1 MRKKTSEKL
10 LKCVDNILSSLEM
23 FRNFKGNSYISA
35 KINKLC
41 SDNMAVLEECAD
53 GVENK
58 EYLELLDKFKES
70 VSKINLEDAAEI
82 SKKMKEL
89 VSDSIVYKI
98 VFMPYK
104 ASMWDSLES
113 IWMAADKDERCEALV
128 VPITYY
134 ELDSNRNP
142 VKKVNERDRFPEY
155 VNTINDE
162 EYDLENDF
170 PDIIYIHNPYDNTN
184 LVTRVDSRYYSWN
197 LKKYCEKLVYV
208 PYYKWVDGVS
218 STLFKSAMHYADYT
232 VQSSDDAVKRCIE
245 ASPEYAG
252 ILGMETIV
260 VRKAME
266 KKLINLGS
274 PEVDKV
280 LSLSKDTVLMPDD
293 WKGKVIKSRVNV
305 LYNTTLDEIFES
317 RTFDKVK
324 ETLNFFKKNSEKAF
338 VIWRPHP
345 LMKQTLTSMLPNLID
360 EYDELMNEF
369 ITGDYGVLDANS
381 SMHYAM
387 FWSDMY
393 YGYKTSS
400 MTELYKYT
408 GKIVLEDAPKLTKF
422 VPVHGTEDILGNLKE
437 NNVVDEPDCSLEDI
451 VGIIAGN
458 DELKDGKHLDLENSG
473 SKINDYMLKELLQ
486 KDELDGGKF

>member
-10 LKCVDNILSSLEM
+10 LKCVDDILSSLKM
-23 FRNFKGNSYISA
+23 FQNFKGSSYISA

-41 SDNMAVLEECAD
+41 SDNLAVLEECAD

-70 VSKINLEDAAEI
+70 VSKINLGDAAEI
-82 SKKMKEL
+82 SKRLKEL
-89 VSDSIVYKI
+89 ISESVIYKV

-113 IWMAADKDERCEALV
+113 VWMAADKDKRCEAVV

-142 VKKVNERDRFPEY
+142 VKRVNEREEFPEY
-155 VNTINDE
+155 VPVVNDE
-162 EYDLENDF
+162 EYDLENDR

-208 PYYKWVDGVS
+208 PYYKWVGGVS
-218 STLFKSAMHYADYT
+218 SASFKSAMYYADYT
-232 VQSSDDAVKRCIE
+232 VQSSDDAVRRCIE
-245 ASPEYAG
+245 ASPEYAKK
-252 ILGMETIV
+252 LGLKTIEIRNIMEN
-260 VRKAME
+260 
-266 KKLINLGS
+266 KLINLGS

-280 LSLSKDTVLMPDD
+280 LSLSKDNVPMPDD
-293 WKGKVIKSRVNV
+293 WKGKVIQSRVNV
-305 LYNTTLDEIFES
+305 LYNTTLDEIFKS
-317 RTFDKVK
+317 KTFDKVK
-324 ETLNFFKKNSEKAF
+324 ETLAFFKENSEKAF

-345 LMKQTLTSMLPNLID
+345 LMRQSLVSMLPYLVD
-360 EYDELMNEF
+360 EYDEIMSEF
-369 ITGDYGVLDANS
+369 INSSYGVLDTNP

-408 GKIVLEDAPKLTKF
+408 GKIILEDAPRLTKF
-422 VPVHGTEDILGNLKE
+422 VSKCSTENILNKLKE
-437 NNVVDEPDCSLEDI
+437 SNVVSEPDYSLDSI
-451 VGIIAGN
+451 VDIIAGN
-458 DELKDGKHLDLENSG
+458 DELKDGKHLNLENSG
-473 SKINDYMLKELLQ
+473 FKINNYILEKMCQE
-486 KDELDGGKF
+486 DEN

>member
-10 LKCVDNILSSLEM
+10 LKCVDDILSSLEM

-35 KINKLC
+35 KINNLC
-41 SDNMAVLEECAD
+41 SDNMAALEKNSD
-53 GVENK
+53 SIKNK

-70 VSKINLEDAAEI
+70 VNQISVGDAAEI
-82 SKKMKEL
+82 SKRLKEL
-89 VSDSIVYKI
+89 ISESVVYKVI
-98 VFMPYK
+98 FMPYK

-113 IWMAADKDERCEALV
+113 IWMAADKAERCEALV

-134 ELDSNRNP
+134 ELDSNQNP

-162 EYDLENDF
+162 EYDLENDL

-208 PYYKWVDGVS
+208 PYYKWVDGAS
-218 STLFKSAMHYADYT
+218 STSFKSAMYYADYI
-232 VQSSDDAVKRCIE
+232 VQSSDDAVKRCVE

-252 ILGMETIV
+252 VLGMENIV

-280 LSLSKDTVLMPDD
+280 LSLSKDNVPMPDD

-305 LYNTTLDEIFES
+305 VYNTTLDEIFES

-345 LMKQTLTSMLPNLID
+345 LMKQTLTSMLPNLTD
-360 EYDELMNEF
+360 EYDEIMNEF
-369 ITGDYGVLDANS
+369 ISGDYGVLDANP

-422 VPVHGTEDILGNLKE
+422 VSEQGAKDILSNLKE
-437 NNVVDEPDCSLEDI
+437 SNVVSEPVCSLENIVDI
-451 VGIIAGN
+451 IDGN
-458 DELKDGKHLDLENSG
+458 DELKYGKHLDLENSG
-473 SKINDYMLKELLQ
+473 SKINNYMLEKLCQE
-486 KDELDGGKF
+486 DEK

>member
-1 MRKKTSEKL
+1 MRKKKSEKL

-23 FRNFKGNSYISA
+23 FRNFKGNSYISE

-41 SDNMAVLEECAD
+41 SDNLAVLEEFAD

-82 SKKMKEL
+82 SKRLKE
-89 VSDSIVYKI
+89 VIYESAIYKV

-134 ELDSNRNP
+134 ELDNNKNP
-142 VKKVNERDRFPEY
+142 IKKVNEKNLFPKY
-155 VNTINDE
+155 VNVVNDE
-162 EYDLENDF
+162 EYDLENDL

-218 STLFKSAMHYADYT
+218 SASFKPAMCYADYT

-245 ASPEYAG
+245 ASSEYAT
-252 ILGMETIV
+252 ILGLETIV

-280 LSLSKDTVLMPDD
+280 LSLSKDDVPMLDD

-305 LYNTTLDEIFES
+305 VYNTTLDEIYKS

-324 ETLNFFKKNSEKAF
+324 ETLAFFKENSEKAF

-345 LMKQTLTSMLPNLID
+345 LMKQTLTSMFPNLVN
-360 EYDELMNEF
+360 EYNEIMNEF
-369 ITGDYGVLDANS
+369 VNGDYGVLDANP

-408 GKIVLEDAPKLTKF
+408 GKIILEDAPKLTNF
-422 VPVHGTEDILGNLKE
+422 VSKHSAENPLNELKE
-437 NNVVDEPDCSLEDI
+437 SNVVSEPDYSLENI
-451 VGIIAGN
+451 VDIIAGN
-458 DELKDGKHLDLENSG
+458 DELKYGKHLDLENSG
-473 SKINDYMLKELLQ
+473 FKINNYMLEKLCQE
-486 KDELDGGKF
+486 DEK

>member
-1 MRKKTSEKL
+1 
-10 LKCVDNILSSLEM
+10 M
-23 FRNFKGNSYISA
+23 FQNFKGSSYISA

-41 SDNMAVLEECAD
+41 SDNLAVLEEYAD

-70 VSKINLEDAAEI
+70 VSKINLGDAAEI
-82 SKKMKEL
+82 SKRLKEL
-89 VSDSIVYKI
+89 ISKSVIYKV

-113 IWMAADKDERCEALV
+113 VWMAADKDKRCEAVV

-142 VKKVNERDRFPEY
+142 AKRVNEREEFPEY
-155 VNTINDE
+155 VPVVNDE
-162 EYDLENDF
+162 EYDLENDR

-184 LVTRVDSRYYSWN
+184 FITRVDSRYYSWN

-218 STLFKSAMHYADYT
+218 STLFKSAMYYADYT
-232 VQSSDDAVKRCIE
+232 VQSSDDAVRRCIE
-245 ASPEYAG
+245 ASPEYAKK
-252 ILGMETIV
+252 LGLKTIEIRNIMEN
-260 VRKAME
+260 
-266 KKLINLGS
+266 KLINLGS

-280 LSLSKDTVLMPDD
+280 LSLSKDNVPMPDD
-293 WKGKVIKSRVNV
+293 WKGKVIQSRVNV
-305 LYNTTLDEIFES
+305 LYNTTLDEIFKS
-317 RTFDKVK
+317 KTFDKVK
-324 ETLNFFKKNSEKAF
+324 ETLAFFKENSEKAF

-345 LMKQTLTSMLPNLID
+345 LMRQSLVSMLPYLVD
-360 EYDELMNEF
+360 EYDEIMSEF
-369 ITGDYGVLDANS
+369 INSSYGVLDANP

-387 FWSDMY
+387 FWSDMC

-408 GKIVLEDAPKLTKF
+408 GKIILEDAPKLTKF
-422 VPVHGTEDILGNLKE
+422 VSKCSTENILNKLKE
-437 NNVVDEPDCSLEDI
+437 SNVVSEPDYSLDSI
-451 VGIIAGN
+451 VDIIAGN
-458 DELKDGKHLDLENSG
+458 DELKDGKHLNLENSG
-473 SKINDYMLKELLQ
+473 SKINNYILEKMCQE
-486 KDELDGGKF
+486 DEN

>member
-10 LKCVDNILSSLEM
+10 LKCVDDILSSLEM

-41 SDNMAVLEECAD
+41 SDNMAALEKNSD
-53 GVENK
+53 SIKNK

-70 VSKINLEDAAEI
+70 VSQISIGDAAEI
-82 SKKMKEL
+82 SKRLKEL
-89 VSDSIVYKI
+89 ISESVVYKV

-134 ELDSNRNP
+134 EFDNNQNP
-142 VKKVNERDRFPEY
+142 VKKVNERDRFPEC

-170 PDIIYIHNPYDNTN
+170 PDIIYIHNPYDDNN
-184 LVTRVDSRYYSWN
+184 LITRVDSRYYSWN

-218 STLFKSAMHYADYT
+218 STDFKSAMCYADYT
-232 VQSSDDAVKRCIE
+232 VQSSDDAVKRYVD
-245 ASPEYAG
+245 ASPEYAN
-252 ILGMETIV
+252 ILGMDAAS
-260 VRKAME
+260 VRKSME

-280 LSLSKDTVLMPDD
+280 LSLSKENVTMPDD

-305 LYNTTLDEIFES
+305 VYNTTLDEIFES

-324 ETLNFFKKNSEKAF
+324 ETLVFFKNNRDKSF

-345 LMKQTLTSMLPNLID
+345 LMRQSLVSMFPDLVD
-360 EYDELMNEF
+360 EYDEIMNEF
-369 ITGDYGVLDANS
+369 INGKYGVLDTNE

-387 FWSDMY
+387 FWSDMC

-408 GKIVLEDAPKLTKF
+408 GKIVLEDAPKLTNF
-422 VPVHGTEDILGNLKE
+422 VSKRSAENLLNELKE
-437 NNVVDEPDCSLEDI
+437 SNVVSEPDYSLENI
-451 VGIIAGN
+451 VDIIAGN
-458 DELKDGKHLDLENSG
+458 DELKDGKHLNLENSG
-473 SKINDYMLKELLQ
+473 SKINNYILEKMCQE
-486 KDELDGGKF
+486 DEN

>member
-1 MRKKTSEKL
+1 MAALEK
-10 LKCVDNILSSLEM
+10 
-23 FRNFKGNSYISA
+23 NSDSI
-35 KINKLC
+35 K
-41 SDNMAVLEECAD
+41 
-53 GVENK
+53 NK

-82 SKKMKEL
+82 SKRLKEL
-89 VSDSIVYKI
+89 ISEIVIYKV

-134 ELDSNRNP
+134 ELDSNKNP
-142 VKKVNERDRFPEY
+142 IKKVNERDIFPEY
-155 VNTINDE
+155 VNAVNDE
-162 EYDLENDF
+162 EYDLENDL
-170 PDIIYIHNPYDNTN
+170 PDIIYIHNPNDDRN
-184 LVTRVDSRYYSWN
+184 LITRVDSRYYSWN
-197 LKKYCEKLVYV
+197 LKKFCEKLVYV

-218 STLFKSAMHYADYT
+218 STSFKSAMYHADYIL
-232 VQSSDDAVKRCIE
+232 QSSDDAVKRCIE
-245 ASPEYAG
+245 ASPEYAN
-252 ILGMETIV
+252 ILGMDAAS
-260 VRKAME
+260 VRKSMK

-280 LSLSKDTVLMPDD
+280 LSLSKENVTMPDD
-293 WKGKVIKSRVNV
+293 WRGKVIKSRVNV
-305 LYNTTLDEIFES
+305 VYNTTLDEIFEF

-324 ETLNFFKKNSEKAF
+324 ETLVFFKKNSEKAF

-345 LMKQTLTSMLPNLID
+345 LMRQSLVSMFPDLVD
-360 EYDELMNEF
+360 EYDEIMSEF
-369 ITGDYGVLDANS
+369 ISGDYGVLDANP

-422 VPVHGTEDILGNLKE
+422 VSKRSTENILNKLKE
-437 NNVVDEPDCSLEDI
+437 SNVVSEPDYSLENI
-451 VGIIAGN
+451 VDVIASN
-458 DELKDGKHLDLENSG
+458 DELKDGKHLDIENSG
-473 SKINDYMLKELLQ
+473 YKINDYMLKELLQ
-486 KDELDGGKF
+486 KDEN

>member
-10 LKCVDNILSSLEM
+10 LKCVDDILSSLEM

-35 KINKLC
+35 KINNLC
-41 SDNMAVLEECAD
+41 SDNMAALEKNSD
-53 GVENK
+53 SIKNK

-70 VSKINLEDAAEI
+70 VSQISVGDAAEI
-82 SKKMKEL
+82 SKRLKEL
-89 VSDSIVYKI
+89 ISESVVYKVI
-98 VFMPYK
+98 FMPYK

-113 IWMAADKDERCEALV
+113 IWMAADKAERCEALV

-134 ELDSNRNP
+134 ELDSNQNP

-162 EYDLENDF
+162 EYDLENDL

-184 LVTRVDSRYYSWN
+184 LVARVDSRYYSWN

-218 STLFKSAMHYADYT
+218 SASFKSAMYHADYT

-245 ASPEYAG
+245 ASPEYAT
-252 ILGMETIV
+252 ILGLETIV

-280 LSLSKDTVLMPDD
+280 LSLSKDNVPMPDD
-293 WKGKVIKSRVNV
+293 WEGKVIKSRVNV
-305 LYNTTLDEIFES
+305 VYNTTIDEIFES

-345 LMKQTLTSMLPNLID
+345 LMKQTLTSMLPNLVD

-369 ITGDYGVLDANS
+369 ITGDYGVLDANP

-422 VPVHGTEDILGNLKE
+422 VSKRSAGNILNELKE
-437 NNVVDEPDCSLEDI
+437 SNVVSEPDYSLENI
-451 VGIIAGN
+451 VDIIAGN
-458 DELKDGKHLDLENSG
+458 DELKYGKHLDLENSG
-473 SKINDYMLKELLQ
+473 FKINNYMLEKLCQE
-486 KDELDGGKF
+486 DEK

>member
-10 LKCVDNILSSLEM
+10 IKCVDDILSSLKM
-23 FRNFKGNSYISA
+23 FQNFKGNSYISA

-41 SDNMAVLEECAD
+41 SDNMAALEKNSD
-53 GVENK
+53 SIKNK

-70 VSKINLEDAAEI
+70 VSKINLGDAAEI
-82 SKKMKEL
+82 SKRLKE
-89 VSDSIVYKI
+89 VISESVIYKV

-134 ELDSNRNP
+134 ELDGNCEPLN
-142 VKKVNERDRFPEY
+142 KINERDLFPEY

-162 EYDLENDF
+162 EYDLENDL

-218 STLFKSAMHYADYT
+218 LTVFKSAMYHADYT

-245 ASPEYAG
+245 ASPEYAN
-252 ILGMETIV
+252 ILGLDAV
-260 VRKAME
+260 SVRKSME

-280 LSLSKDTVLMPDD
+280 VSLNNVKLPDEWKD
-293 WKGKVIKSRVNV
+293 KVIKSRVNV
-305 LYNTTLDEIFES
+305 LYNTTLDEIFKS
-317 RTFDKVK
+317 KTFDKVK
-324 ETLNFFKKNSEKAF
+324 ETLDFFKENSEKAF

-345 LMKQTLTSMLPNLID
+345 LMKQTLTSMLPNLVN
-360 EYDELMNEF
+360 EYNEIMNEF
-369 ITGDYGVLDANS
+369 VNGDYGVLDANP
-381 SMHYAM
+381 SMYYAM
-387 FWSDMY
+387 FWSDMC
-393 YGYKTSS
+393 YGCKTSS
-400 MTELYKYT
+400 LTELYKYT
-408 GKIVLEDAPKLTKF
+408 GKMVLEDDPKLTRF
-422 VPVHGTEDILGNLKE
+422 VSKCSTENILNKLKE
-437 NNVVDEPDCSLEDI
+437 SNVVSEPDYSLDSI
-451 VGIIAGN
+451 VDIIACN
-458 DELKDGKHLDLENSG
+458 DELKDGKHLNLENSG
-473 SKINDYMLKELLQ
+473 FKINNYILERLCPG
-486 KDELDGGKF
+486 DEF

>member
-10 LKCVDNILSSLEM
+10 LKCVDDILSSLEM

-41 SDNMAVLEECAD
+41 SDNMAALEKNSD
-53 GVENK
+53 SIKNK

-70 VSKINLEDAAEI
+70 VSQISVGDATEI
-82 SKKMKEL
+82 SKRLKEL
-89 VSDSIVYKI
+89 ISKSVVYKV

-134 ELDSNRNP
+134 ELDSNQN
-142 VKKVNERDRFPEY
+142 KKNKINERDLFPEY
-155 VNTINDE
+155 VNVINDE
-162 EYDLENDF
+162 EYDLENDL
-170 PDIIYIHNPYDNTN
+170 PDIIYIHNPYDDTN
-184 LVTRVDSRYYSWN
+184 LITRVDSRYYSWN

-218 STLFKSAMHYADYT
+218 SAGFKSAMCYADYI
-232 VQSSDDAVKRCIE
+232 VHSSDDAVKRCIE
-245 ASPEYAG
+245 ASPEYAN
-252 ILGMETIV
+252 ILGLETIV
-260 VRKAME
+260 VRELME

-274 PEVDKV
+274 PDVDKV
-280 LSLSKDTVLMPDD
+280 LSLSKDNVLMPDD

-305 LYNTTLDEIFES
+305 LYNTTLDEIYES

-324 ETLNFFKKNSEKAF
+324 ETLAFFKENSEKAF

-345 LMKQTLTSMLPNLID
+345 LMKQNLISMLPNLTD
-360 EYDELMNEF
+360 EYDEIMNEF
-369 ITGDYGVLDANS
+369 ISGDYGVLDTKP

-393 YGYKTSS
+393 YGYKRSS

-408 GKIVLEDAPKLTKF
+408 GKIVLEYAPKLANF
-422 VPVHGTEDILGNLKE
+422 VPKRSAEDLLNELKE
-437 NNVVDEPDCSLEDI
+437 SNVVSEPDYSLENI
-451 VGIIAGN
+451 VDIIAGN
-458 DELKDGKHLDLENSG
+458 DELKYGKHLDLENSG
-473 SKINDYMLKELLQ
+473 FKINNYMLEKLCQE
-486 KDELDGGKF
+486 DEK

>member
-41 SDNMAVLEECAD
+41 SDNLAVLEECAD

-70 VSKINLEDAAEI
+70 VSKINLGDAAEI
-82 SKKMKEL
+82 SNRLKEL
-89 VSDSIVYKI
+89 ISESVIYKV

-113 IWMAADKDERCEALV
+113 IWMAADKDERCDALV

-134 ELDSNRNP
+134 ELDGNCEPLN
-142 VKKVNERDRFPEY
+142 KINERYLFPEY

-162 EYDLENDF
+162 EYDLENDL
-170 PDIIYIHNPYDNTN
+170 PDIIYIHNPYDEFNK
-184 LVTRVDSRYYSWN
+184 VTHVESRYYSYN
-197 LKKYCEKLVYV
+197 LKKYCSKLVYI

-218 STLFKSAMHYADYT
+218 STSFKSAMYYADYI

-245 ASPEYAG
+245 ASPEYATS
-252 ILGMETIV
+252 LGLETIV

-280 LSLSKDTVLMPDD
+280 LSLSKDNVPMPDD

-305 LYNTTLDEIFES
+305 VYNTTLDEICKF

-324 ETLNFFKKNSEKAF
+324 ETLAFFKENSEKAF

-345 LMKQTLTSMLPNLID
+345 LMKQNLTSMLPNLVN
-360 EYDELMNEF
+360 EYNEIMNEF
-369 ITGDYGVLDANS
+369 VNGDYGVLDANP

-408 GKIVLEDAPKLTKF
+408 GKIILEDAPKLTNF
-422 VPVHGTEDILGNLKE
+422 VSKRSAENLLNELKE
-437 NNVVDEPDCSLEDI
+437 SNVVSEPDYSLENI
-451 VGIIAGN
+451 VDIIASN
-458 DELKDGKHLDLENSG
+458 NELKDGKHLKLENSG
-473 SKINDYMLKELLQ
+473 SKINNYILEKMCQE
-486 KDELDGGKF
+486 DEN

>member
-1 MRKKTSEKL
+1 MRKKTSEEL
-10 LKCVDNILSSLEM
+10 LKCVDDILSSLEM

-35 KINKLC
+35 KINNLC

-134 ELDSNRNP
+134 ELDSNQKQ

-232 VQSSDDAVKRCIE
+232 VQSSDDAVKRYIE

-252 ILGMETIV
+252 ILGMENIV

-305 LYNTTLDEIFES
+305 LYNTTLDEIVKS
-317 RTFDKVK
+317 KTFDKVK
-324 ETLNFFKKNSEKAF
+324 ETLEFFKNNRDKSF

-345 LMKQTLTSMLPNLID
+345 LLRQTLVSMLPNLVNK
-360 EYDELMNEF
+360 YDEIMSEF
-369 ITGDYGVLDANS
+369 INGNYGVLDTNE
-381 SMHYAM
+381 SMYYAI
-387 FWSDMY
+387 FWSDMC
-393 YGYKTSS
+393 YGCKTSS
-400 MTELYKYT
+400 LTELYKYT
-408 GKIVLEDAPKLTKF
+408 GKMVLEDDPKLTKF
-422 VPVHGTEDILGNLKE
+422 VSKRSTENLLNELKE
-437 NNVVDEPDCSLEDI
+437 SNVVSEPDYSLENI
-451 VGIIAGN
+451 VDIIAGN
-458 DELKDGKHLDLENSG
+458 DELKDGKHLNLENSG
-473 SKINDYMLKELLQ
+473 SRINNYILEMLCQ
-486 KDELDGGKF
+486 GDGI

>member
-10 LKCVDNILSSLEM
+10 LKCVDDILSSLEM
-23 FRNFKGNSYISA
+23 FRNFKGNSYISS

-89 VSDSIVYKI
+89 ISESVVYKV
-98 VFMPYK
+98 VFMPYE

-134 ELDSNRNP
+134 ELDNNQNP
-142 VKKVNERDRFPEY
+142 IKKVNERNLFPKY
-155 VNTINDE
+155 VNAVNDE
-162 EYDLENDF
+162 EYDLENDL
-170 PDIIYIHNPYDNTN
+170 PDIIYIHNPNDNTN
-184 LVTRVDSRYYSWN
+184 LITRVDSRYYSWN

-218 STLFKSAMHYADYT
+218 STSFKSAMYYADYT
-232 VQSSDDAVKRCIE
+232 VQSSDDAVKRYVD
-245 ASPEYAG
+245 ASPEYAN
-252 ILGMETIV
+252 ILGMDAAS
-260 VRKAME
+260 VRKSME

-280 LSLSKDTVLMPDD
+280 LSLSKDNVPMPDD

-305 LYNTTLDEIFES
+305 VYNTTLDEIFKS
-317 RTFDKVK
+317 KTFDKVK
-324 ETLNFFKKNSEKAF
+324 ETLGFFKNNRDKSF

-345 LMKQTLTSMLPNLID
+345 LMRQSLVSMLPYLVD
-360 EYDELMNEF
+360 EYDEIMSEF
-369 ITGDYGVLDANS
+369 INSGYGVLDTNP

-408 GKIVLEDAPKLTKF
+408 EKIVLEDAPKLTDF
-422 VPVHGTEDILGNLKE
+422 VSKRSAENLLNELKE
-437 NNVVDEPDCSLEDI
+437 SNVVSEPDYSLENI
-451 VGIIAGN
+451 VDIIASN
-458 DELKDGKHLDLENSG
+458 NELKDGKHLNLENSG
-473 SKINDYMLKELLQ
+473 FKINNYMLEKLCQENE
-486 KDELDGGKF
+486 K

>member
-10 LKCVDNILSSLEM
+10 LKCVDDILSSLEM

-35 KINKLC
+35 KINNLC
-41 SDNMAVLEECAD
+41 SDNMAALEKNSD
-53 GVENK
+53 SIKNK

-70 VSKINLEDAAEI
+70 VNQISVGDAAEI
-82 SKKMKEL
+82 SKRLKEL
-89 VSDSIVYKI
+89 ISESGVYKVI
-98 VFMPYK
+98 FMPYK

-113 IWMAADKDERCEALV
+113 IWMAADKAERCEALV

-134 ELDSNRNP
+134 ELDSNQNP

-162 EYDLENDF
+162 EYDLENDL

-208 PYYKWVDGVS
+208 PYYKWVDGAS
-218 STLFKSAMHYADYT
+218 STSFKSAMYYADYT
-232 VQSSDDAVKRCIE
+232 VQSSDDAVKRCVE

-252 ILGMETIV
+252 VLGMENIV

-280 LSLSKDTVLMPDD
+280 LSLSKDNVPMPDD

-305 LYNTTLDEIFES
+305 VYNTTLDEIFES

-345 LMKQTLTSMLPNLID
+345 LMKQTLTSMLPNLTD
-360 EYDELMNEF
+360 EYDEIMNEF
-369 ITGDYGVLDANS
+369 ISGDYGVLDANP

-422 VPVHGTEDILGNLKE
+422 VSEQGAKDILSNLKE
-437 NNVVDEPDCSLEDI
+437 SNVVSEPVCSLENIVDI
-451 VGIIAGN
+451 IDGN
-458 DELKDGKHLDLENSG
+458 DELKYGKHLDLENSG
-473 SKINDYMLKELLQ
+473 SKINNYMLEKLCQE
-486 KDELDGGKF
+486 DEK

>member
-10 LKCVDNILSSLEM
+10 LKCVDDILSSLKM
-23 FRNFKGNSYISA
+23 FQNFKGSSYISA

-41 SDNMAVLEECAD
+41 SDNLAVLEECAD

-70 VSKINLEDAAEI
+70 VSKINLGDAAEI
-82 SKKMKEL
+82 SKRLKEL
-89 VSDSIVYKI
+89 ISKSVIYKV

-113 IWMAADKDERCEALV
+113 VWMAADKDKRCEAVV

-142 VKKVNERDRFPEY
+142 AKMVNEREEFPEY
-155 VNTINDE
+155 VPVVNDE
-162 EYDLENDF
+162 EYDLENDR

-218 STLFKSAMHYADYT
+218 STLFKSAMYYADYT
-232 VQSSDDAVKRCIE
+232 VQSSDDAVRRCIE
-245 ASPEYAG
+245 ASPEYAKK
-252 ILGMETIV
+252 LGLKTIEIRNIMEN
-260 VRKAME
+260 
-266 KKLINLGS
+266 KLINLGS

-280 LSLSKDTVLMPDD
+280 LSLSKDNVPMPDD
-293 WKGKVIKSRVNV
+293 WKGKVIQSRVNV
-305 LYNTTLDEIFES
+305 LYNTTLDEIFKS
-317 RTFDKVK
+317 KTFDKVK
-324 ETLNFFKKNSEKAF
+324 ETLAFFKENSEKAF

-345 LMKQTLTSMLPNLID
+345 LMRQSLVSMLPYLVD
-360 EYDELMNEF
+360 EYDEIMSEF
-369 ITGDYGVLDANS
+369 INSSYGVLDTNP

-408 GKIVLEDAPKLTKF
+408 GKIILEDAPRLTKF
-422 VPVHGTEDILGNLKE
+422 VSKCSTENILNKLKE
-437 NNVVDEPDCSLEDI
+437 SNVVSEPDYSLDSI
-451 VGIIAGN
+451 VDIIAGN
-458 DELKDGKHLDLENSG
+458 DELKDGKHLNLENSG
-473 SKINDYMLKELLQ
+473 SKINNYILEKMCQE
-486 KDELDGGKF
+486 DEN

>member
-10 LKCVDNILSSLEM
+10 LKCVDDILSSLEM

-35 KINKLC
+35 KINNLC
-41 SDNMAVLEECAD
+41 SDNMAALEKNSD
-53 GVENK
+53 SIKNK

-70 VSKINLEDAAEI
+70 VSQISVGDAAEI
-82 SKKMKEL
+82 SKRLKEL
-89 VSDSIVYKI
+89 ISESVVYKVI
-98 VFMPYK
+98 FMPYK

-113 IWMAADKDERCEALV
+113 IWMAADKAERCEALV

-134 ELDSNRNP
+134 ELDSNQNP

-162 EYDLENDF
+162 EYDLENDL

-218 STLFKSAMHYADYT
+218 SASFKSAMYHADYT

-252 ILGMETIV
+252 ALGMETIV

-280 LSLSKDTVLMPDD
+280 LSLSKDNVPMPDD
-293 WKGKVIKSRVNV
+293 WEGKVIKSRVNV
-305 LYNTTLDEIFES
+305 VYNTTIDEIFES

-338 VIWRPHP
+338 VIWRSHP
-345 LMKQTLTSMLPNLID
+345 LMKQTLTSMLPNLVD

-369 ITGDYGVLDANS
+369 ITGDYGVLDANP

-387 FWSDMY
+387 FWSDMC
-393 YGYKTSS
+393 YGYKISS

-422 VPVHGTEDILGNLKE
+422 VSKRSAGNILNELKE
-437 NNVVDEPDCSLEDI
+437 SNVVSEPDYSLENI
-451 VGIIAGN
+451 VDIIAGN
-458 DELKDGKHLDLENSG
+458 DELKYGKHLDLENSG
-473 SKINDYMLKELLQ
+473 FKINNYMLEKLCQE
-486 KDELDGGKF
+486 DEK